1 MDTVIVRSPFSMGK
15 RLSIRGLPA
24 GSRSGDASNGALAIV
39 PGGADLLHYRQTSGL
54 YFGLLEN

>member
-1 MDTVIVRSPFSMGK
+1 MGK

-24 GSRSGDASNGALAIV
+24 GSGSGDASNGALAIV